1 MCDKAHFDEL
11 ENRVNTLEKNYEK
24 HAAVSG
30 EQIKTLFNATQK
42 LFWIV
47 VIFGG
52 LLTLT
57 VIYGAVGERGFN
69 HVTAQS
75 QEIMRGC
82 ANE

>member
-1 MCDKAHFDEL
+1 MCDKAHFEDL
-11 ENRVNTLEKNYEK
+11 ENRVGELEKNYAT

-30 EQIKTLFNATQK
+30 EQIKTLFNAVQK

-69 HVTAQS
+69 HVTTKAKDLS
-75 QEIMRGC
+75 PL
-82 ANE
+82 AN